1 MCKFFSLDLYDYLH
15 EYDYYMRVDSD
26 NTIRSVDY
34 DILKWAETSNVGYG
48 FAMRKIEAHGPT
60 KQQMPVWVNKYAEQ
74 CAVQPAAVMDQPMSV
89 CFNFYNNWHIGRVSF
104 FNRKDVRHFLTAVNA
119 SGHILEDRW
128 GDSTI
133 QAYAVRLFM
142 DPTQIVQVPNFAY
155 VHGSHNKV
163 VSTFG
168 DGSDTNV
175 PQRLPNWI
183 APK

>member
-1 MCKFFSLDLYDYLH
+1 MCKFFSLDIYDYLN

-26 NTIRSVDY
+26 NTIRTVDY
-34 DILKWAETSNVGYG
+34 DILQWAESVNVGYG

-60 KQQMPVWVNKYAEQ
+60 KEKLPKWVDKYIET
-74 CAVQPAAVMDQPMSV
+74 CHITPSAVMDEPLST
-89 CFNFYNNWHIGRVSF
+89 CFNFYNNWHLGRVGF
-104 FNRKDVRHFLTAVNA
+104 FNRPDVRHFLMAVNA
-119 SGHILEDRW
+119 SGYIQSDRW

-142 DPTQIVQVPNFAY
+142 DPRQIVQVPNFAY
-155 VHGSHNKV
+155 VHGSHDKL

-175 PQRLPNWI
+175 PQRLKNWV